1 MMFTHYEQIINAVK
15 AGFQQ
20 KPVLVVGDL
29 LLDIYYWGE
38 VQRISPEA
46 PVPVVQVKSESWNA
60 GGAANVAMNLAGLGL
75 SVRIAGLVG
84 ADGEKTRLLQLLN
97 TKGID
102 TGAVI
107 TATGWRTITK
117 TRVIASN
124 QMMLRLDKEEPVECT
139 AQESADL
146 IQAVQQEIENGPAA
160 IVLSDYGKG
169 VLTAPFCRQI
179 ITLARK
185 RGIPVLVDPKGRDFA
200 KYSGASLISPNRSE
214 MAKVT
219 NLSPADLDGM
229 LQSGQQL
236 CRKLAIGTF
245 LITLG
250 EQGIACIQAK
260 SLHHFPATAKEVYDV
275 SGAGDTVI
283 AIMAAGLAGDADLHD
298 TIHLANIAAGI
309 VVSKIGIYPITTN
322 DLLRAIAHGQGSEEE
337 EKICQLAELVGR
349 VERWRDRGERVV
361 FTNGCFDLLH
371 AGHVACLEQARRLGE
386 RLIVGL
392 NSDRSVRELKGP
404 ARPLICQEDRARVLA
419 ALAAVDAVVI
429 FDDKTPLA
437 LIRTIR
443 PDILAKGADYSAD
456 QVVGADFVKA
466 HGGRTVLVPLVEG
479 RSSSAIINAVHSNTG
494 HRQEG

>member
-1 MMFTHYEQIINAVK
+1 MFTHHEQVINAVRT
-15 AGFQQ
+15 GFQQ
-20 KPVLVVGDL
+20 KPVLVIGDL

-38 VQRISPEA
+38 VKRISPEA
-46 PVPVVQVKSESWNA
+46 PVPVVQVKKESWNA

-84 ADGEKTRLLQLLN
+84 ADSEKMGLLQILN
-97 TKGID
+97 TKRID
-102 TGAVI
+102 TSAVI

-139 AQESADL
+139 AQESAAL
-146 IQAVQQEIENGPAA
+146 IQAVQQDIESGPAA

-169 VLTAPFCRQI
+169 VLSATFCRQI
-179 ITLARK
+179 IALARK
-185 RGIPVLVDPKGRDFA
+185 KGIPVLVDPKGRDFA
-200 KYSGASLISPNRSE
+200 KYSGAHLISPNRSE
-214 MAKVT
+214 MANVT

-229 LQSGQQL
+229 LQAGQQL
-236 CRKLAIGTF
+236 CRRLAFGTC

-250 EQGIACIQAK
+250 EQGIACIQEK

-283 AIMAAGLAGDADLHD
+283 AIMAAGLVGDADLHD
-298 TIHLANIAAGI
+298 TIRLANIAAGI

-322 DLLRAIAHGQGSEEE
+322 DLLRAIANRQGLLEE
-337 EKICQLAELVGR
+337 EKICQLTELAGR

-371 AGHVACLEQARRLGE
+371 AGHVACLEHARRLGE

-429 FDDKTPLA
+429 FDDKTPME

-443 PDILAKGADYSAD
+443 PDILAKGADYTAD

-466 HGGRTVLVPLVEG
+466 HGGRTVLIPLVEG
-479 RSSSAIINAVHSNTG
+479 KSSSAIISAVHSYTG
-494 HRQEG
+494 HRQED